1 MTIEDRRAI
10 GYEPDFDIDMKV
22 GAQAELFVANMMES
36 LGVRGSVEVK
46 YDAQY
51 LNTGNVYLEYQCLR
65 KGNWKPS
72 GIAITKADF
81 WAFVLGMDT
90 FCFFV
95 ATKTLKEAGRE
106 RWKYPKARVGLDR
119 GSHPTRGVILP
130 VDWLTNYAAKLA
142 L

>member
-1 MTIEDRRAI
+1 MTAADRRAI
-10 GYEPDFDIDMKV
+10 GYEPDFDIDMAV

-65 KGNWKPS
+65 KGKWKPS
-72 GIAITKADF
+72 GIASTKADF

-90 FCFFV
+90 FCFFI
-95 ATKTLKEAGRE
+95 ATETLKEAGRE

-119 GSHPTRGVILP
+119 GSHPTKGVILP